1 MSLTALIQSISYY
14 KFLNAFTNKGGGICL
29 TDRDK
34 TIKLKVA
41 EADQR
46 DVGKGIVR
54 IDESFREKLGLKPFD
69 VVEIKGGKS
78 TSALIGRPYPGD
90 SGLDI
95 IRMDGLIRTNA
106 KTGIGEYIEIR
117 KADWKEA
124 KSVTLAPIAKGM
136 QIYAPSE
143 TLKAVFM
150 NRTVSKGDFIS
161 TTSLRRSR
169 DRETFGKGVMFE
181 DFFQDFF
188 GQDFGPSF
196 GLGEIKLQVI
206 FTSPSGI
213 IKITDLTQVELL
225 PEATE
230 ITPEQNI
237 LSVMYE
243 DLGGVKET
251 IGKVREMVELP
262 LKHPGLFDR
271 LGIDAPKGV
280 LLHGPPGTGK
290 TMLAKAV
297 ANESDAYFISIN
309 GPEIM
314 SKYYGESERAIRE
327 IFEDAEK
334 NAPAIIFLDEIDS
347 IAPKRAEVTGE
358 VERRVVAQLLSL
370 MDGLKARKNVI
381 VIGSTNRP
389 EALDVAL
396 RRPGRFDREIELRVP
411 DTDGRLEIF
420 QIHTRGMPLA
430 EDVNL
435 MDFAQ
440 ITYGFVGAD
449 IAALC
454 REAAMSALRLV
465 LPKINLN
472 EPEIPAEILDS
483 LQVIREDFEN
493 ALKDVQPSAIR
504 EILIEVPA
512 VSWDDVGGLDEVK
525 RLLKE
530 VVEWPLKNPESY
542 RDIGVE
548 APKGVL
554 LYGPP
559 GTGKTLLA
567 KAIAHE
573 SDANFITAKG
583 SDLLSKWYGESEKR
597 IAEVFTRARQVAP
610 SIIFLDELD
619 SLAPIRGTSTGE
631 PQVTARILNQLL
643 SEMDGLE
650 ELRAVVVIGAT
661 NRPDVI
667 DPALVRPGR
676 FDELI
681 LVPIPDE
688 GARREIFK
696 VHTEKIALAE
706 DVDIERLVS
715 MTDQYTGAD
724 IAAVCK
730 KAGRLALRED
740 LHAKNVRQRHFLKAI
755 TETGPSV
762 TPDTMK
768 YYEAIKG
775 ELRTRKSKEI
785 ENPSYI

>member
-1 MSLTALIQSISYY
+1 MGY
-14 KFLNAFTNKGGGICL
+14 CL
-29 TDRDK
+29 TDGGNP
-34 TIKLKVA
+34 IVKLKVA

-54 IDESFREKLGLKPFD
+54 IDENYREKLGINPFD
-69 VVEIKGGKS
+69 VVEIKGGKT
-78 TSALIGRPYPGD
+78 TSALVGRPYPSD

-95 IRMDGLIRTNA
+95 IRMDGLIRINA
-106 KTGIGEYIEIR
+106 KTSIGEYVDLR
-117 KADWKEA
+117 KVDWKEA
-124 KSVTLAPIAKGM
+124 KSVTLAPVAKGI
-136 QIYAPSE
+136 QIYAPNE

-150 NRTVSKGDFIS
+150 NRTVSKGDFVS

-169 DRETFGKGVMFE
+169 QREPVGKGVMFE

-188 GQDFGPSF
+188 GQGMGQSF
-196 GLGEIKLQVI
+196 GLGEIKLQVVN
-206 FTSPSGI
+206 TSPSGI
-213 IKITDLTQVELL
+213 VKITDLTQVELL

-230 ITPEQNI
+230 VTPEQNI
-237 LSVMYE
+237 PTVMYE
-243 DLGGVKET
+243 DLGGLKDAIT
-251 IGKVREMVELP
+251 KVREMIELP
-262 LKHPGLFDR
+262 LKHPELFDR
-271 LGIDAPKGV
+271 LGIEAPKGV
-280 LLHGPPGTGK
+280 LLYGPPGTGK
-290 TMLAKAV
+290 TLLAKAV

-314 SKYYGESERAIRE
+314 SKYYGESEKAIRD

-334 NAPAIIFLDEIDS
+334 NAPAILFLDEIDS

-389 EALDVAL
+389 EAIDIAL

-411 DTDGRLEIF
+411 DTEGRMEIF
-420 QIHTRGMPLA
+420 QIHTRGMPLS
-430 EDVNL
+430 DNVNL
-435 MDFAQ
+435 VDFAQ
-440 ITYGFVGAD
+440 VTHGFVGAD

-454 REAAMSALRLV
+454 REAAMSALRKI

-472 EPEIPAEILDS
+472 EPEIPAEILDT
-483 LQVIREDFEN
+483 LQVTREDFEN

-504 EILIEVPA
+504 EILIEIPN
-512 VSWDDVGGLDEVK
+512 VSWDDVGGLEGVK
-525 RLLKE
+525 QLLKE
-530 VVEWPLKNPESY
+530 AVEWPLKNPESY

-573 SDANFITAKG
+573 SEANFITAKG
-583 SDLLSKWYGESEKR
+583 SDLLSKWYGESEKK

-619 SLAPIRGTSTGE
+619 SLAPIRGASSSE

-661 NRPDVI
+661 NRPDII
-667 DPALVRPGR
+667 DPALLRPGR

-681 LVPIPDE
+681 LVPVPDE
-688 GARREIFK
+688 GARGEIFR
-696 VHTEKIALAE
+696 VHTENMALAS
-706 DVDIERLVS
+706 DVDLEQLVS

-724 IAAVCK
+724 IAALCK
-730 KAGRLALRED
+730 KAGRYALRED
-740 LHAKNVRQRHFLKAI
+740 LHAKEIKQKHFIQAI
-755 TETGPSV
+755 EETGPSV

-768 YYEAIKG
+768 YYKAIQG
-775 ELRTRKSKEI
+775 DLRKRQSKEI
-785 ENPSYI
+785 ENPSYIR

>member
-1 MSLTALIQSISYY
+1 M
-14 KFLNAFTNKGGGICL
+14 

-34 TIKLKVA
+34 TTIKLKVA

-54 IDESFREKLGLKPFD
+54 IDESFREKLRLKPFD
-69 VVEIKGGKS
+69 VVEIRGGRL
-78 TSALIGRPYPGD
+78 TSALIGRPYPSD
-90 SGLDI
+90 SSLDI

-106 KTGIGEYIEIR
+106 KTSIGEYVEIR

-124 KSVTLAPIAKGM
+124 RNVTLAPIAKDI
-136 QIYAPSE
+136 QIYAPNE
-143 TLKAVFM
+143 TIKAVFM

-161 TTSLRRSR
+161 TTSLRKSKE
-169 DRETFGKGVMFE
+169 REALSKGVMFE

-188 GQDFGPSF
+188 GQDFGSSF
-196 GLGEIKLQVI
+196 GFGEIKLQVVS
-206 FTSPSGI
+206 TSPSGI
-213 IKITDLTQVELL
+213 VKLTDLTQVELL
-225 PEATE
+225 PEVTE
-230 ITPEQNI
+230 VTLEQNI
-237 LSVMYE
+237 SIVMYE
-243 DLGGVKET
+243 DLGGLKDAVTK
-251 IGKVREMVELP
+251 IREMIELP
-262 LKHPGLFDR
+262 LKHPELFDR

-280 LLHGPPGTGK
+280 LLYGPPGTGK

-297 ANESDAYFISIN
+297 ANESDAYIISVN

-314 SKYYGESERAIRE
+314 SKYYGESEKGIRDV
-327 IFEDAEK
+327 FEEAEK

-396 RRPGRFDREIELRVP
+396 RRPGRFDREIELRAP
-411 DTDGRLEIF
+411 DTEGRLEIF
-420 QIHTRGMPLA
+420 KVHTRGMPLA
-430 EDVNL
+430 EEINL
-435 MDFAQ
+435 MGFAQ

-454 REAAMSALRLV
+454 REAAMSALRRV
-465 LPKINLN
+465 LPRINLN
-472 EPEIPAEILDS
+472 EPEVPAEILDT
-483 LQVIREDFEN
+483 LQVIREDLEN

-504 EILIEVPA
+504 EIMIEIPT
-512 VSWDDVGGLDEVK
+512 VSWDNVGGLEEVK

-530 VVEWPLKNPESY
+530 VVEWPLKSPGSY
-542 RDIGVE
+542 RNIGVE
-548 APKGVL
+548 ASKGVL

-610 SIIFLDELD
+610 SIIYLDELD
-619 SLAPIRGTSTGE
+619 SLAPIRGASAIE

-650 ELRAVVVIGAT
+650 ELRGVVVIGAT
-661 NRPDVI
+661 NRPDII
-667 DPALVRPGR
+667 DPALLRPGR

-681 LVPIPDE
+681 LVPIPDKE
-688 GARREIFK
+688 ARREIFK
-696 VHTEKIALAE
+696 VHTSKMALAE
-706 DVDIERLVS
+706 DVDIEKLVS
-715 MTDQYTGAD
+715 MTEQYTGAD
-724 IAAVCK
+724 IATVCK
-730 KAGRLALRED
+730 KAGRVALREKH
-740 LHAKNVRQRHFLKAI
+740 HAKNVKQRHFLKAI
-755 TETGPSV
+755 AETNPSV

-768 YYEAIKG
+768 YYKSIKG

>member
-1 MSLTALIQSISYY
+1 V
-14 KFLNAFTNKGGGICL
+14 GGGHYL

-34 TIKLKVA
+34 ITIKLKVA

-54 IDESFREKLGLKPFD
+54 IGESFREKLRLKPFD
-69 VVEIKGGKS
+69 VVEIRGGRL
-78 TSALIGRPYPGD
+78 TSALIGRPYPSD
-90 SGLDI
+90 SSLDI

-106 KTGIGEYIEIR
+106 KTSIGEYVEIR

-124 KSVTLAPIAKGM
+124 KSVTLAPVAKDI
-136 QIYAPSE
+136 QIYAPNE

-161 TTSLRRSR
+161 TTGLRKSKERKTLS
-169 DRETFGKGVMFE
+169 KGIMFE
-181 DFFQDFF
+181 DFFQDFL
-188 GQDFGPSF
+188 GQDFGSSF
-196 GLGEIKLQVI
+196 GFGEIKLQVVS
-206 FTSPSGI
+206 TSPSGI
-213 IKITDLTQVELL
+213 IKLTDLTQVELL
-225 PEATE
+225 PEVTEAT
-230 ITPEQNI
+230 PDQNI
-237 LSVMYE
+237 YIVMYE
-243 DLGGVKET
+243 DLGGLKDA
-251 IGKVREMVELP
+251 IAKIREMIELP
-262 LKHPGLFDR
+262 LKHPELFDR
-271 LGIDAPKGV
+271 LGIEAPKGV
-280 LLHGPPGTGK
+280 LLYGPPGTGK

-297 ANESDAYFISIN
+297 ANESDAYFISVN

-314 SKYYGESERAIRE
+314 SKYYGESEKGIRDV
-327 IFEDAEK
+327 FEEAEK

-389 EALDVAL
+389 EAIDMAL

-411 DTDGRLEIF
+411 DNEGRLEIF
-420 QIHTRGMPLA
+420 KVHTRGMPLA
-430 EDVNL
+430 EEVNL

-454 REAAMSALRLV
+454 REAAMSALRRV
-465 LPKINLN
+465 LPRINLN
-472 EPEIPAEILDS
+472 EPEVPAEILDT
-483 LQVIREDFEN
+483 LQVIREDFEDVM
-493 ALKDVQPSAIR
+493 KDVQPSAIR
-504 EILIEVPA
+504 EIMIEIPT
-512 VSWDDVGGLDEVK
+512 VSWDNVGGMEEVK

-530 VVEWPLKNPESY
+530 VVEWPLKSPESY
-542 RDIGVE
+542 RNIGIE

-619 SLAPIRGTSTGE
+619 SLAPIRGASVGE

-650 ELRAVVVIGAT
+650 ELRGVVVIGAT

-667 DPALVRPGR
+667 DPALIRPGR
-676 FDELI
+676 FDEII
-681 LVPIPDE
+681 LVPIPDKE
-688 GARREIFK
+688 ARREIFK
-696 VHTEKIALAE
+696 VHTSKMALAE
-706 DVDIERLVS
+706 DADIDELVS
-715 MTDQYTGAD
+715 LTEQYTGAD
-724 IAAVCK
+724 IATVCK
-730 KAGRLALRED
+730 KAGRVALREKH
-740 LHAKNVRQRHFLKAI
+740 HANNVKQRHFLKAI
-755 TETGPSV
+755 VETDPSV

-768 YYEAIKG
+768 YYKAIKG
-775 ELRTRKSKEI
+775 KLRTKKSKEI

>member
-1 MSLTALIQSISYY
+1 M
-14 KFLNAFTNKGGGICL
+14 

-34 TIKLKVA
+34 TTIKLKVA

-54 IDESFREKLGLKPFD
+54 IDENFREKLGLKPFD

-78 TSALIGRPYPGD
+78 TSALIGRPYPSD

-106 KTGIGEYIEIR
+106 KTSIGEYVEIH

-124 KSVTLAPIAKGM
+124 KSVTLAPVVKGM

-169 DRETFGKGVMFE
+169 ERETFGKGVMFE

-188 GQDFGPSF
+188 GQGFGPSF
-196 GLGEIKLQVI
+196 GLGEIKLQVVS
-206 FTSPSGI
+206 TSPSGI
-213 IKITDLTQVELL
+213 VKITDLTQVELL

-230 ITPEQNI
+230 ITPEQVI
-237 LSVMYE
+237 PTVMYE
-243 DLGGVKET
+243 DLGGLKDAIT
-251 IGKVREMVELP
+251 KVREMIELP
-262 LKHPGLFDR
+262 LKHPELFDR

-290 TMLAKAV
+290 TMLARAV

-314 SKYYGESERAIRE
+314 SKYYGESEKAIRD
-327 IFEDAEK
+327 IFDDAEK

-370 MDGLKARKNVI
+370 MDGLKSRKNVI
-381 VIGSTNRP
+381 VIGATNRP
-389 EALDVAL
+389 EALDMAL

-411 DTDGRLEIF
+411 DTEGRLEIF
-420 QIHTRGMPLA
+420 QIHTRGMPLT
-430 EDVNL
+430 EDVIL
-435 MDFAQ
+435 RDLAQ

-454 REAAMSALRLV
+454 REAAMSALRRI
-465 LPKINLN
+465 LPKLNLK
-472 EPEIPAEILDS
+472 EPQIPKEILDS
-483 LQVIREDFEN
+483 LQVTREDFET
-493 ALKDVQPSAIR
+493 AMKEVQPSAIR
-504 EILIEVPA
+504 EILIEIPN
-512 VSWDDVGGLDEVK
+512 VSWDDVGGLEDVK
-525 RLLKE
+525 CLLKE
-530 VVEWPLKNPESY
+530 AVEWPLKNPESY

-597 IAEVFTRARQVAP
+597 IAEVFMRARQVAP
-610 SIIFLDELD
+610 SIVFLDELD
-619 SLAPIRGTSTGE
+619 SLAPIRGVSAGE

-650 ELRAVVVIGAT
+650 ELRGVVVIGAT
-661 NRPDVI
+661 NRPDII
-667 DPALVRPGR
+667 DPALIRPGR

-696 VHTEKIALAE
+696 VHTSKMALAE
-706 DVDIERLVS
+706 DVDIEKLVS

-730 KAGRLALRED
+730 KSGRLALREE
-740 LHAKNVRQRHFLKAI
+740 LHAKNVKQKHFLKAI
-755 TETGPSV
+755 EETGPSV

>member
-1 MSLTALIQSISYY
+1 MI
-14 KFLNAFTNKGGGICL
+14 
-29 TDRDK
+29 DREK
-34 TIKLKVA
+34 TTIKLKVA

-69 VVEIKGGKS
+69 VVEIKGEKA
-78 TSALIGRPYPGD
+78 TSALIGRPYPSD
-90 SGLDI
+90 EGLDI

-106 KTGIGEYIEIR
+106 KTSIGEYVEIC
-117 KADWKEA
+117 KAEWKEA
-124 KSVTLAPIAKGM
+124 KHVTISPVTRGM

-161 TTSLRRSR
+161 TTSLRKSR
-169 DRETFGKGVMFE
+169 DTYSKGLMFD

-188 GQDFGPSF
+188 GQGLGPSF
-196 GLGEIKLQVI
+196 GLGEIKLQVVS
-206 FTSPSGI
+206 TTPPGI
-213 IKITDLTQVELL
+213 VKITDMTEIELL
-225 PEATE
+225 PEAVE
-230 ITPEQNI
+230 IAPEQNI
-237 LSVMYE
+237 PTVMYE
-243 DLGGVKET
+243 DLGGLKDAIT
-251 IGKVREMVELP
+251 KVREMIELP
-262 LKHPGLFDR
+262 LKHPEFFDR

-290 TMLAKAV
+290 TMLARAV

-314 SKYYGESERAIRE
+314 SKYYGESEKAIRD
-327 IFEDAEK
+327 IFDDAEK

-370 MDGLKARKNVI
+370 MDGLKSRKNVI
-381 VIGSTNRP
+381 VIGATNRP
-389 EALDVAL
+389 EALDLAL

-420 QIHTRGMPLA
+420 QIHTRGMPLT

-435 MDFAQ
+435 RDLAQ

-454 REAAMSALRLV
+454 REAAMSALRRI
-465 LPKINLN
+465 LPKINLK
-472 EPEIPAEILDS
+472 ESQIPKEILDS
-483 LQVIREDFEN
+483 LQVTRADFED
-493 ALKDVQPSAIR
+493 AMKEVQPSAIR
-504 EILIEVPA
+504 EILIEIPN
-512 VSWDDVGGLDEVK
+512 VSWDDVGGLDNVK
-525 RLLKE
+525 CLLKE
-530 VVEWPLKNPESY
+530 AVEWPLKNPESY

-597 IAEVFTRARQVAP
+597 IAEVFMRARQVAP
-610 SIIFLDELD
+610 SIVFLDELD
-619 SLAPIRGTSTGE
+619 SLAPIRGVSAGE

-650 ELRAVVVIGAT
+650 ELRGVVVIGAT
-661 NRPDVI
+661 NRPDII
-667 DPALVRPGR
+667 DPALIRPGR

-696 VHTEKIALAE
+696 VHTGKMSLAE
-706 DVDIERLVS
+706 DVDLEKLVS

-740 LHAKNVRQRHFLKAI
+740 LHAKNVRQSHFLKAI
-755 TETGPSV
+755 AETGPSV